1 MKAKQK
7 TKVNS
12 FYQQVFNP
20 QILKYSTK
28 VNALAL
34 EEKLINEVM
43 AEVTQQEYQDILNK
57 QTKSI

>member
-1 MKAKQK
+1 MKAKK
-7 TKVNS
+7 SNKVNS

-34 EEKLINEVM
+34 EERLINEVM